1 MALNMR
7 TSQAGLNVIKA
18 FEGFRARSELLPNGR
33 WIIGYGHVRQAKK
46 GLRVSESEAEAIL
59 REYDLPPVER
69 FVMRC
74 VLAPTTQNEFDALVS
89 LAFNVGPKAFAS
101 SDVVASL
108 NGGNRLEAA
117 QGFDAWRRAKIGGRV
132 QIVDAL
138 VRRRAAEKALFLNA
152 PGRMPVA
159 SSRLYRAMHDS
170 DALPVPP
177 APREILVEHNPP
189 PQIEDLL
196 PDEEEDAPETVS
208 LEALFD
214 ELQPADRIVETP
226 TETPTATEAA
236 AESVR
241 EQMVRIL
248 GENGDKVS
256 TPTPSTDGATPEEI
270 TAAISE
276 LAGDMADGNVQKS
289 VWPGQDDLP
298 MPPAEAPSDD
308 PIEDVDDL
316 LTPLADTEVIDD
328 LEEVEVSQESIER
341 AVEMNESLAPRSDM
355 ARFMAALPFG
365 ILALIGAALT
375 GFGIAS
381 QFGLIRS
388 GRTIE
393 NTMAIYMPPFL
404 ILLGVILFLAMA
416 FYFVRII
423 GRDD

>member
-7 TSQAGLNVIKA
+7 TSQAGLDVIKA

-33 WIIGYGHVRQAKK
+33 WIIGYGHMRRAKK
-46 GLRVSESEAEAIL
+46 GVRVNESEAEAIL

-89 LAFNVGPKAFAS
+89 LAFNIGPKAFAS
-101 SDVVASL
+101 SDVVASM

-117 QGFDAWRRAKIGGRV
+117 QAFDAWRRAKIGGRI

-170 DALPVPP
+170 EALPAPP
-177 APREILVEHNPP
+177 PVREILVEHNTVP
-189 PQIEDLL
+189 IAELEDLDDL
-196 PDEEEDAPETVS
+196 PDAEVEAAEPAPRS
-208 LEALFD
+208 
-214 ELQPADRIVETP
+214 
-226 TETPTATEAA
+226 ATEAA

-241 EQMVRIL
+241 QQMVRIL

-256 TPTPSTDGATPEEI
+256 PAPPPSTDGATPEEI

-276 LAGDMADGNVQKS
+276 LAGEMRGDSVNKS
-289 VWPGQDDLP
+289 VWPAHDDLP
-298 MPPAEAPSDD
+298 PPPEMETPPKMAEAPGEVLQ
-308 PIEDVDDL
+308 PIADL
-316 LTPLADTEVIDD
+316 DVIDD
-328 LEEVEVSQESIER
+328 LEEVEVSQESIVR
-341 AVEMNESLAPRSDM
+341 AVEMNHAIDAENGSNPFLT
-355 ARFMAALPFG
+355 ALPFG
-365 ILALIGAALT
+365 LLALIGAALS
-375 GFGIAS
+375 GFGLAS
-381 QFGLIRS
+381 QFGLIQS

-404 ILLGVILFLAMA
+404 ILLGVLLFIGMGY
-416 FYFVRII
+416 YFFRTLSA
-423 GRDD
+423 DD

>member
-7 TSQAGLNVIKA
+7 TSQAGLDVIKA

-33 WIIGYGHVRQAKK
+33 WIIGYGHVRRAKK
-46 GLRVSESEAEAIL
+46 GLRVSKSEAEAIL

-89 LAFNVGPKAFAS
+89 LAFNIGPKAFAS

-170 DALPVPP
+170 DALPAPP

-196 PDEEEDAPETVS
+196 SDEDTAPESVS

-214 ELQPADRIVETP
+214 ELKPADSAADSP
-226 TETPTATEAA
+226 TEKPSAMEAA

-256 TPTPSTDGATPEEI
+256 TPTTSTDGATPEEI

-276 LAGDMADGNVQKS
+276 LAGDIAEGTVQKS
-289 VWPGQDDLP
+289 VWPAQDDLP
-298 MPPAEAPSDD
+298 MPPAEDHPSEPIDD
-308 PIEDVDDL
+308 AGDL
-316 LTPLADTEVIDD
+316 LTPLADTDVIDD

-341 AVEMNESLAPRSDM
+341 AVEMNDSLTPHSNTH
-355 ARFMAALPFG
+355 RFMAALPFG

-416 FYFVRII
+416 FYFVRIVS
-423 GRDD
+423 RDD